1 MRKINNQDCEE
12 ASGGDLLTNRM
23 FCALSD
29 TARPCVGDSG
39 SPLIF
44 QGTLF
49 GEFEYSLKFD
59 LPFLD
64 NMQHILFDS
73 KTLVFSAVC
82 FNYFKSISIVFHF
95 DIRHV
100 YRLWATLLTFTGVVS
115 WSRSCDRQYPT
126 AFTAI
131 AELKDWITD
140 ITSISWFPVYS
151 RS

>member
-49 GEFEYSLKFD
+49 GEFEHSLKFD

-64 NMQHILFDS
+64 DMQHILFDS
-73 KTLVFSAVC
+73 KTLVFSVAC

-100 YRLWATLLTFTGVVS
+100 YRL
-115 WSRSCDRQYPT
+115 
-126 AFTAI
+126 
-131 AELKDWITD
+131 
-140 ITSISWFPVYS
+140 
-151 RS
+151 